1 MKKEYDKCSL
11 RIIKATYRLL
21 QKENA
26 EKTSINQIAEEAGTN
41 SRTIYR
47 KFENKKDIIDST
59 KDYYLKI
66 FLDKL
71 NEIFGFNGDEEID
84 EYLKN
89 TFMKLKNLSD
99 DDFRIIKISLDEVH
113 DITERKSII
122 SKITDYV
129 IENLEEYF
137 KLQKENENLRTNVNI
152 KTLSVVCFGVI
163 FQSLILSRIYDKIT
177 NLDIDNY
184 SKHYLDILFNGIK
197 PK

>member
-99 DDFRIIKISLDEVH
+99 DDFGIIKISLDEVH

-197 PK
+197 PE